1 MQTIFYLLNNYGVDI
16 MKNKM
21 QLLILFIVF
30 FSFQACLR
38 GQHRYLSP
46 GVTDDIVSAIQIKVH
61 TVINDKYEITQV
73 LNIDSS
79 LGGRFSSHWREV
91 GPVENPYGTLTHCFV
106 FKGTYISGGVP
117 SDSASGIVGVFK
129 DGKILWHSNDV
140 FTSKYGMSG
149 GLIWAIKDIN
159 RDGKV
164 EILVNFLAGASFPGM
179 QNLWIIRWDG
189 VKGEIIN
196 AKDKDGYSIIQ
207 SSGSWDFNLA
217 DVEGNGLWEIQGAM
231 GPRSAKDKLRKIP
244 DTDYALY
251 TYSWNGSLYGLWQS
265 TPQPSYGANYPRNK
279 AQVDVSASTRQNG
292 NVLDYNYNVHNL
304 TSSFQLVEEFAI
316 DRLVDTVKFNSTRK
330 FWKGYRPWLPVIEW
344 WCSGSYG
351 INYIRPGETEPSFSF
366 TTVTPSLPKIL
377 KFYSFGLNEGVSNDR
392 DDSLDNS
399 FRGLTIGPSHPPKPF
414 IPLRFLDT
422 LSGYINRSRSFGWIK
437 DQPIANKYLDY
448 FESAKNKLQNNNI
461 GSARTT
467 LQQILQD
474 VNVDSTANLTSEAY
488 ALIRYNTEYLL
499 EKLST
504 K

>member
-1 MQTIFYLLNNYGVDI
+1 MQIIFYLLNNYGVNI

-21 QLLILFIVF
+21 QLLMLFIVF
-30 FSFQACLR
+30 FSFQACLK

-79 LGGRFSSHWREV
+79 LGVEFKLESPEM
-91 GPVENPYGTLTHCFV
+91 GPIENPYGTLTHCFV

-129 DGKILWHSNDV
+129 EGKILWHSNDV

-149 GLIWAIKDIN
+149 GSIWAIKDIN
-159 RDGKV
+159 SDGKV
-164 EILVNFLAGASFPGM
+164 EILVDFLAGASFPGM

-189 VKGEIIN
+189 VQGDIIN
-196 AKDKDGYSIIQ
+196 AKDKDGYSVIQ

-217 DVEGNGLWEIQGAM
+217 DIEGDGIWEIQGAM
-231 GPRSAKDKLRKIP
+231 GPRSAKDKLRKMP

-265 TPQPSYGANYPRNK
+265 TPQPSYNASYPRNK

-292 NVLDYNYNVHNL
+292 NVLVYNYKVHNL
-304 TSSFQLVEEFAI
+304 NSSFQDVEEFAI
-316 DRLVDTVKFNSTRK
+316 DRLVDTVKFNPTRN
-330 FWKGYRPWLPVIEW
+330 FWKGYRPWQHVIEW

-351 INYIRPGETEPSFSF
+351 ANYIKPGETEPSFSF

-377 KFYSFGLNEGVSNDR
+377 KFYSFGSNEGVSDGR

-399 FRGLTIGPSHPPKPF
+399 FRGLTIGPSKLPNPF
-414 IPLRFLDT
+414 VPLNFLDT
-422 LSGYINRSRSFGWIK
+422 LIFYTTRSRTLGWIK
-437 DQPIANKYLDY
+437 DQAISDKYIGY
-448 FESAKNKLQNNNI
+448 FNSVKNKLQKNNI

-467 LQQILQD
+467 LQQILQE
-474 VNVDSTANLTSEAY
+474 VNIDSTANLTSESY
-488 ALIRYNTEYLL
+488 ALLRYNTEYLL